1 MSQPESKDNKKKK
14 AKSLK
19 FTHSELEAL
28 KIISRVD
35 PNIPRSILKACT
47 YQFDNGALT
56 SRVIACT
63 RAVGNLNAMLVQLL
77 LAGSRSRSRSR
88 RVLK

>member
-47 YQFDNGALT
+47 YQFDNGAL
-56 SRVIACT
+56 
-63 RAVGNLNAMLVQLL
+63 L
-77 LAGSRSRSRSR
+77 
-88 RVLK
+88 